1 MTISKALPLISQGLM
16 KVLERRKNGKYRS
29 EKNRKTVAIADMKDI
44 LRNYESEM
52 DTEVEKALIYGLNL
66 AIYNRLSDLTN
77 EEFEEYIASIC
88 SLLEHQLSGSFNDE
102 NGEIGTDAINYNPGK
117 HFVETGTDAI
127 DYNPGKQ
134 FVETGTTADYYKPT
148 ERTTHGTRRI
158 SSGMI
163 PYREG

>member
-1 MTISKALPLISQGLM
+1 MTISKALPLISQDLM
-16 KVLERRKNGKYRS
+16 NVLERRKNGKYRS

-52 DTEVEKALIYGLNL
+52 DTEVEKALVYGLNL

-77 EEFEEYIASIC
+77 EEFEEYITSIC
-88 SLLEHQLSGSFNDE
+88 SLLECQLSSFENDE
-102 NGEIGTDAINYNPGK
+102 TGTDAINYNPGK
-117 HFVETGTDAI
+117 QFTETGTDAI
-127 DYNPGKQ
+127 NYNPGKQ
-134 FVETGTTADYYKPT
+134 FTETGTDAINYNTMK
-148 ERTTHGTRRI
+148 RTTHRTRRI

>member
-1 MTISKALPLISQGLM
+1 MTILKALPLISQDLM

-29 EKNRKTVAIADMKDI
+29 EKNRKAVAIADMKDI

-52 DTEVEKALIYGLNL
+52 DTEVEKALVYGLNL

-77 EEFEEYIASIC
+77 EEFEEYITSIC
-88 SLLEHQLSGSFNDE
+88 SLLECQLSSFE
-102 NGEIGTDAINYNPGK
+102 NE
-117 HFVETGTDAI
+117 ETGTDTEEQPI
-127 DYNPGKQ
+127 MSTRMEFHEDP
-134 FVETGTTADYYKPT
+134 TAS
-148 ERTTHGTRRI
+148 THGTRRI

>member
-1 MTISKALPLISQGLM
+1 MTISKALPLISQDLM

-52 DTEVEKALIYGLNL
+52 DTEVEKALVYGLNL

-77 EEFEEYIASIC
+77 EEFEEYITSIC
-88 SLLEHQLSGSFNDE
+88 SLLECQLSSFE
-102 NGEIGTDAINYNPGK
+102 NEETGTDAINYNPGKQFVEIGTDAINYNPGK
-117 HFVETGTDAI
+117 
-127 DYNPGKQ
+127 Q
-134 FVETGTTADYYKPT
+134 FVETGTSADYYKPT
-148 ERTTHGTRRI
+148 ERITKGTRRI

>member
-1 MTISKALPLISQGLM
+1 MTILKALPLISQDIM

-52 DTEVEKALIYGLNL
+52 DTEVEKALVYGLNL

-77 EEFEEYIASIC
+77 EEFEEYITSIC
-88 SLLEHQLSGSFNDE
+88 SLLECQLSSFE
-102 NGEIGTDAINYNPGK
+102 NEETGTDAINYNPGK
-117 HFVETGTDAI
+117 QFTETGTDAI
-127 DYNPGKQ
+127 NYNPGKQ
-134 FVETGTTADYYKPT
+134 FVETGTTADYYKST
-148 ERTTHGTRRI
+148 ERIAKGSRRI

>member
-1 MTISKALPLISQGLM
+1 MTILKALPLISQDLM
-16 KVLERRKNGKYRS
+16 KILERRKNGKYRS

-52 DTEVEKALIYGLNL
+52 DTEVEKALVYGLNL

-77 EEFEEYIASIC
+77 EEFEEYIKSIC
-88 SLLEHQLSGSFNDE
+88 SLLECQLSSYE
-102 NGEIGTDAINYNPGK
+102 EITSVEQSIETDPEPVIHEP
-117 HFVETGTDAI
+117 VERST
-127 DYNPGKQ
+127 KS
-134 FVETGTTADYYKPT
+134 
-148 ERTTHGTRRI
+148 TRRI

>member
-1 MTISKALPLISQGLM
+1 MTISKALPLISQDLM

-52 DTEVEKALIYGLNL
+52 DTEVEKALVYGLNL

-77 EEFEEYIASIC
+77 EEFEEYITSIC
-88 SLLEHQLSGSFNDE
+88 SLLNCQLSSCEND
-102 NGEIGTDAINYNPGK
+102 
-117 HFVETGTDAI
+117 ETGTDTEEQQTVSTRMEFHE
-127 DYNPGKQ
+127 DQ
-134 FVETGTTADYYKPT
+134 TTSTK
-148 ERTTHGTRRI
+148 GSRRI

>member
-1 MTISKALPLISQGLM
+1 MTISKALPLISQDLM

-52 DTEVEKALIYGLNL
+52 DTEVEKALVYGLNL

-77 EEFEEYIASIC
+77 EEFEEYIKSIC
-88 SLLEHQLSGSFNDE
+88 SLLEYKLPSFE
-102 NGEIGTDAINYNPGK
+102 NE
-117 HFVETGTDAI
+117 ETGTDAVVSTRMEYHE
-127 DYNPGKQ
+127 DP
-134 FVETGTTADYYKPT
+134 TT
-148 ERTTHGTRRI
+148 TTKGSRRI

>member
-1 MTISKALPLISQGLM
+1 MTISKALPLISQDLM

-52 DTEVEKALIYGLNL
+52 DTEVEKALVYGLNL

-77 EEFEEYIASIC
+77 EEFEEYIKSIC
-88 SLLEHQLSGSFNDE
+88 SLLEYKLPSFENDE
-102 NGEIGTDAINYNPGK
+102 SGTDTEEQQIMSTRMEYHEDP
-117 HFVETGTDAI
+117 
-127 DYNPGKQ
+127 
-134 FVETGTTADYYKPT
+134 TT
-148 ERTTHGTRRI
+148 TTKGSRRI

>member
-1 MTISKALPLISQGLM
+1 MTILKALPLISQDLI

-52 DTEVEKALIYGLNL
+52 DTEVEKALVYGLNL

-77 EEFEEYIASIC
+77 EEFEEYITSIC
-88 SLLEHQLSGSFNDE
+88 SLLECKLSNFE
-102 NGEIGTDAINYNPGK
+102 EITSVEQSRETKPAQAIYEP
-117 HFVETGTDAI
+117 VERST
-127 DYNPGKQ
+127 KS
-134 FVETGTTADYYKPT
+134 
-148 ERTTHGTRRI
+148 TRRI

>member
-1 MTISKALPLISQGLM
+1 MTILKALPLISQDLM

-52 DTEVEKALIYGLNL
+52 DTEVEKALVYGLNL

-77 EEFEEYIASIC
+77 EEFEEYITSIC
-88 SLLEHQLSGSFNDE
+88 SLLECQLQGYEETIQVEHSRETDPKPVVYEPVERITKGS
-102 NGEIGTDAINYNPGK
+102 
-117 HFVETGTDAI
+117 
-127 DYNPGKQ
+127 
-134 FVETGTTADYYKPT
+134 
-148 ERTTHGTRRI
+148 RRI

>member
-1 MTISKALPLISQGLM
+1 MTISKALPLISQDLM

-52 DTEVEKALIYGLNL
+52 DTEAEKALIYGLNL

-77 EEFEEYIASIC
+77 EEFEEYITSIC
-88 SLLEHQLSGSFNDE
+88 SLLEGQLSANFNNE
-102 NGEIGTDAINYNPGK
+102 NEETDTVA
-117 HFVETGTDAI
+117 EE
-127 DYNPGKQ
+127 Q
-134 FVETGTTADYYKPT
+134 QTASTRMEFHEDPT
-148 ERTTHGTRRI
+148 VSTKRTRRI

-163 PYREG
+163 PYRED

>member
-1 MTISKALPLISQGLM
+1 MKISKSLHLISQDLM

-52 DTEVEKALIYGLNL
+52 DTEVEKALVYGLNL

-77 EEFEEYIASIC
+77 EEFEEYITSIC
-88 SLLEHQLSGSFNDE
+88 SLLECQLSSYEND
-102 NGEIGTDAINYNPGK
+102 EIGTEAEEQQVMSTRMEYHEDP
-117 HFVETGTDAI
+117 
-127 DYNPGKQ
+127 
-134 FVETGTTADYYKPT
+134 TTSTK
-148 ERTTHGTRRI
+148 GSRRI

>member
-1 MTISKALPLISQGLM
+1 MTILKALPLISQDLM

-52 DTEVEKALIYGLNL
+52 DTEVEKALVYGLNL

-77 EEFEEYIASIC
+77 EEFEKYITSIC
-88 SLLEHQLSGSFNDE
+88 SLLECQLSSFE
-102 NGEIGTDAINYNPGK
+102 NE
-117 HFVETGTDAI
+117 ETGTDSEEQ
-127 DYNPGKQ
+127 DCVSTRME
-134 FVETGTTADYYKPT
+134 FHEDTTTSTK
-148 ERTTHGTRRI
+148 GSRRI

>member
-1 MTISKALPLISQGLM
+1 MKISKALPLISQDLM

-52 DTEVEKALIYGLNL
+52 DTEVEKALVYGLNL

-77 EEFEEYIASIC
+77 EDFEKYITSIC
-88 SLLEHQLSGSFNDE
+88 SLLNFQMTSYEND
-102 NGEIGTDAINYNPGK
+102 
-117 HFVETGTDAI
+117 ETGTDAI
-127 DYNPGKQ
+127 DYNPGKH
-134 FVETGTTADYYKPT
+134 FTETSTDAIDYNPM
-148 ERTTHGTRRI
+148 ERSTHGTRRI

>member
-1 MTISKALPLISQGLM
+1 MTILKALPLISQDLM

-52 DTEVEKALIYGLNL
+52 NTEVEKALVYGLNL

-77 EEFEEYIASIC
+77 EEFEEYITSIC
-88 SLLEHQLSGSFNDE
+88 SLLECQLSSFENDE
-102 NGEIGTDAINYNPGK
+102 TDTCA
-117 HFVETGTDAI
+117 EEQQTM
-127 DYNPGKQ
+127 
-134 FVETGTTADYYKPT
+134 TTKMEYHEDPT
-148 ERTTHGTRRI
+148 TSTKGSRRI

>member
-1 MTISKALPLISQGLM
+1 MTISKALPLISQDLM

-52 DTEVEKALIYGLNL
+52 DTEVEKALVYGLNL

-77 EEFEEYIASIC
+77 EEFEEYITSIC
-88 SLLEHQLSGSFNDE
+88 SLLNCQLSSYEND
-102 NGEIGTDAINYNPGK
+102 
-117 HFVETGTDAI
+117 ETGTDAEEQQTMSTRMEFHE
-127 DYNPGKQ
+127 DP
-134 FVETGTTADYYKPT
+134 TTSTK
-148 ERTTHGTRRI
+148 GSRRI

>member
-1 MTISKALPLISQGLM
+1 MTISKALPLISQDLM

-52 DTEVEKALIYGLNL
+52 DTEVEKALVYGLNL
-66 AIYNRLSDLTN
+66 AIYNRLSELTN
-77 EEFEEYIASIC
+77 EEFEEYITSIC
-88 SLLEHQLSGSFNDE
+88 SLLECQLSSFENDE
-102 NGEIGTDAINYNPGK
+102 TGTDAINYNPGK
-117 HFVETGTDAI
+117 QFTETGTDAI
-127 DYNPGKQ
+127 NYNTMK
-134 FVETGTTADYYKPT
+134 
-148 ERTTHGTRRI
+148 RTHGTRRI

>member
-1 MTISKALPLISQGLM
+1 M

-52 DTEVEKALIYGLNL
+52 DTEVEKALVYGLNL

-77 EEFEEYIASIC
+77 EEFEEYITSIC
-88 SLLEHQLSGSFNDE
+88 SLLECQLSSFEND
-102 NGEIGTDAINYNPGK
+102 
-117 HFVETGTDAI
+117 ETGTEAEEQQVMSTRMEYHED
-127 DYNPGKQ
+127 P
-134 FVETGTTADYYKPT
+134 TTSTK
-148 ERTTHGTRRI
+148 GSRRI

>member
-1 MTISKALPLISQGLM
+1 MTISKALPLISQDLM

-52 DTEVEKALIYGLNL
+52 DTEVEKALVYGLNL

-77 EEFEEYIASIC
+77 EEFEEYITSIC
-88 SLLEHQLSGSFNDE
+88 SLLECQLSSFENDE
-102 NGEIGTDAINYNPGK
+102 NE
-117 HFVETGTDAI
+117 ETGTDTEEQPTMSTRMEFHE
-127 DYNPGKQ
+127 DP
-134 FVETGTTADYYKPT
+134 TTSTK
-148 ERTTHGTRRI
+148 RTRRI

>member
-1 MTISKALPLISQGLM
+1 MTILKALPLISQDLM

-52 DTEVEKALIYGLNL
+52 DTEVEKALVYGINL

-77 EEFEEYIASIC
+77 EEFEEYITSIC
-88 SLLEHQLSGSFNDE
+88 SLLECQLSSFEND
-102 NGEIGTDAINYNPGK
+102 
-117 HFVETGTDAI
+117 ETGTDAEEQQTMSTRMEYHE
-127 DYNPGKQ
+127 DP
-134 FVETGTTADYYKPT
+134 TTSTK
-148 ERTTHGTRRI
+148 RTRRI

>member
-1 MTISKALPLISQGLM
+1 MTILKALPLISQDLM

-52 DTEVEKALIYGLNL
+52 DTEVDKALVYGLNL

-77 EEFEEYIASIC
+77 EEFEEYITSIC
-88 SLLEHQLSGSFNDE
+88 SLLECQLTSNE
-102 NGEIGTDAINYNPGK
+102 EITSVEQSRETDPEPVIYEP
-117 HFVETGTDAI
+117 VERST
-127 DYNPGKQ
+127 KS
-134 FVETGTTADYYKPT
+134 
-148 ERTTHGTRRI
+148 TRRI

>member
-1 MTISKALPLISQGLM
+1 MTILKALPLISQDLM

-77 EEFEEYIASIC
+77 EEFEEYITSIC
-88 SLLEHQLSGSFNDE
+88 SLLECQLSSFEE
-102 NGEIGTDAINYNPGK
+102 NIPVEQSRETDPEPVIYEP
-117 HFVETGTDAI
+117 V
-127 DYNPGKQ
+127 
-134 FVETGTTADYYKPT
+134 
-148 ERTTHGTRRI
+148 ERTTKGSRRI

>member
-1 MTISKALPLISQGLM
+1 MTISKALPLISQDRM

-52 DTEVEKALIYGLNL
+52 DTEVEKALVYGLNL

-77 EEFEEYIASIC
+77 EEFEKYIVSLC
-88 SLLEHQLSGSFNDE
+88 SLLECQLSSFEND
-102 NGEIGTDAINYNPGK
+102 EIGTDAEEQQVMSTRMEYHEDP
-117 HFVETGTDAI
+117 
-127 DYNPGKQ
+127 
-134 FVETGTTADYYKPT
+134 TTSTK
-148 ERTTHGTRRI
+148 GSRRI

>member
-1 MTISKALPLISQGLM
+1 MTILKALPLISQDLM

-52 DTEVEKALIYGLNL
+52 DTEVEKALVYGLNL

-77 EEFEEYIASIC
+77 EEFEKYITSIC
-88 SLLEHQLSGSFNDE
+88 SLLECQSSSFEE
-102 NGEIGTDAINYNPGK
+102 NIPVEHSRETDPEPAIY
-117 HFVETGTDAI
+117 E
-127 DYNPGKQ
+127 Q
-134 FVETGTTADYYKPT
+134 M
-148 ERTTHGTRRI
+148 ERTTKQTRRI

>member
-1 MTISKALPLISQGLM
+1 MTILKALPLISQDLM

-52 DTEVEKALIYGLNL
+52 DTEVEKALVYGLNL

-77 EEFEEYIASIC
+77 EEFEEYITSIC
-88 SLLEHQLSGSFNDE
+88 SLLECQLSSFEND
-102 NGEIGTDAINYNPGK
+102 EIGTDAINYNPGK
-117 HFVETGTDAI
+117 
-127 DYNPGKQ
+127 Q
-134 FVETGTTADYYKPT
+134 FTETGTTADYYKPT
-148 ERTTHGTRRI
+148 ERITKGSRRI

>member
-1 MTISKALPLISQGLM
+1 MTILKALPLISQDLM

-52 DTEVEKALIYGLNL
+52 DTEVEKALVYGLNL

-77 EEFEEYIASIC
+77 EEFEEYITSIC
-88 SLLEHQLSGSFNDE
+88 SLLECQLSSFEND
-102 NGEIGTDAINYNPGK
+102 
-117 HFVETGTDAI
+117 ETGTDAEEQQTMSTRMEYHE
-127 DYNPGKQ
+127 DP
-134 FVETGTTADYYKPT
+134 TTSTK
-148 ERTTHGTRRI
+148 RTRRI

>member
-1 MTISKALPLISQGLM
+1 MTISKALPLISQDIM

-29 EKNRKTVAIADMKDI
+29 EKNRKAVAIADMKDI

-52 DTEVEKALIYGLNL
+52 DTEVEKALVYGLNL

-77 EEFEEYIASIC
+77 EEFEKYIVSLC
-88 SLLEHQLSGSFNDE
+88 SLLECQLSSFEND
-102 NGEIGTDAINYNPGK
+102 EIGTDAEEQQVMSTRMEYHEDP
-117 HFVETGTDAI
+117 
-127 DYNPGKQ
+127 
-134 FVETGTTADYYKPT
+134 TASTK
-148 ERTTHGTRRI
+148 GSRRI

>member
-1 MTISKALPLISQGLM
+1 MTISKALPLISQDLM

-52 DTEVEKALIYGLNL
+52 DTEVEKALVYGLNL

-77 EEFEEYIASIC
+77 EEFEKYIVSLC
-88 SLLEHQLSGSFNDE
+88 SLLNCQLSSFEEITSVEHSRETDPEPTIYEPVERSTKGS
-102 NGEIGTDAINYNPGK
+102 
-117 HFVETGTDAI
+117 
-127 DYNPGKQ
+127 
-134 FVETGTTADYYKPT
+134 
-148 ERTTHGTRRI
+148 RRI

>member
-1 MTISKALPLISQGLM
+1 MTISKALPLISQDLM

-52 DTEVEKALIYGLNL
+52 DTEVEKALVYGLNL

-77 EEFEEYIASIC
+77 EEFEDYITSIC
-88 SLLEHQLSGSFNDE
+88 SLLECKLSSFEE
-102 NGEIGTDAINYNPGK
+102 NIPVEQSRETDPEPVK
-117 HFVETGTDAI
+117 
-127 DYNPGKQ
+127 
-134 FVETGTTADYYKPT
+134 
-148 ERTTHGTRRI
+148 RTTKGSRRI

-163 PYREG
+163 PYRED

>member
-1 MTISKALPLISQGLM
+1 MTISKALPLISQDLM

-29 EKNRKTVAIADMKDI
+29 EKNRKAVAIADMKDI

-52 DTEVEKALIYGLNL
+52 DTEVEKALIYGINL

-77 EEFEEYIASIC
+77 EEFEKYIVSLC
-88 SLLEHQLSGSFNDE
+88 SLLECQLSSFE
-102 NGEIGTDAINYNPGK
+102 NE
-117 HFVETGTDAI
+117 ETGTDTEEQPI
-127 DYNPGKQ
+127 ISTRKEFHEDQ
-134 FVETGTTADYYKPT
+134 TTSTK
-148 ERTTHGTRRI
+148 RTRRI

>member
-1 MTISKALPLISQGLM
+1 MKISKSLPLISQDLM

-52 DTEVEKALIYGLNL
+52 DTEVEKALVYGLNL

-77 EEFEEYIASIC
+77 EEFEEYITSIC
-88 SLLEHQLSGSFNDE
+88 SLLECQLSSFEE
-102 NGEIGTDAINYNPGK
+102 NISVEHSRETDP
-117 HFVETGTDAI
+117 E
-127 DYNPGKQ
+127 PM
-134 FVETGTTADYYKPT
+134 
-148 ERTTHGTRRI
+148 ERSTKSTRRI

>member
-1 MTISKALPLISQGLM
+1 MTISKALPLISQDLM

-52 DTEVEKALIYGLNL
+52 DTEVEKALVYGLNL

-77 EEFEEYIASIC
+77 EEFEEYITSIC
-88 SLLEHQLSGSFNDE
+88 SLLECQLSSYE
-102 NGEIGTDAINYNPGK
+102 NEETCTDSEEQ
-117 HFVETGTDAI
+117 ETGSTRMEFHED
-127 DYNPGKQ
+127 P
-134 FVETGTTADYYKPT
+134 TTSTK
-148 ERTTHGTRRI
+148 RTRRI

>member
-1 MTISKALPLISQGLM
+1 MKISKALPLISKDLM

-52 DTEVEKALIYGLNL
+52 DTEVEKALVYGLNL

-77 EEFEEYIASIC
+77 EEFEEYIVSIC
-88 SLLEHQLSGSFNDE
+88 SLLECQLSTNINDQ
-102 NGEIGTDAINYNPGK
+102 ND
-117 HFVETGTDAI
+117 ETGTDAEEQQVMSTRMEFHE
-127 DYNPGKQ
+127 DP
-134 FVETGTTADYYKPT
+134 TTSTK
-148 ERTTHGTRRI
+148 GSRRI

>member
-1 MTISKALPLISQGLM
+1 MTILKALPLISQDLM

-52 DTEVEKALIYGLNL
+52 DTEVEKALVYGLNL

-77 EEFEEYIASIC
+77 EEFEEYITSIC
-88 SLLEHQLSGSFNDE
+88 SLLECQLSSFE
-102 NGEIGTDAINYNPGK
+102 ETAPVEQSRETDPEPVIYES
-117 HFVETGTDAI
+117 V
-127 DYNPGKQ
+127 
-134 FVETGTTADYYKPT
+134 
-148 ERTTHGTRRI
+148 ERTTKGSRRI

>member
-1 MTISKALPLISQGLM
+1 MTILKALPLISQDLM

-52 DTEVEKALIYGLNL
+52 DTEVEKALVYGLNL

-77 EEFEEYIASIC
+77 EEFEEYIVSIC
-88 SLLEHQLSGSFNDE
+88 SLLECQLSSFESD
-102 NGEIGTDAINYNPGK
+102 
-117 HFVETGTDAI
+117 ETGTDAEEQQTMSTKMEYHE
-127 DYNPGKQ
+127 DP
-134 FVETGTTADYYKPT
+134 TTSTK
-148 ERTTHGTRRI
+148 GSRRI

-163 PYREG
+163 PYRE

>member
-1 MTISKALPLISQGLM
+1 MTILKALPLISQDLM

-52 DTEVEKALIYGLNL
+52 DTEVEKALIYGINL

-77 EEFEEYIASIC
+77 EEFEKYIVSLC
-88 SLLEHQLSGSFNDE
+88 SLLECQLSSFE
-102 NGEIGTDAINYNPGK
+102 NE
-117 HFVETGTDAI
+117 ETGTDAEEQQTMSTRMEYHE
-127 DYNPGKQ
+127 DP
-134 FVETGTTADYYKPT
+134 TTSTK
-148 ERTTHGTRRI
+148 GSRRI